1 MNDVTII
8 VLLSAGAGFGLW
20 ALAVYAV
27 PRRPPLATLLTHL
40 DSRPA
45 PPPILA
51 TEERGWA
58 TRLGRPF
65 VSVLRLT
72 GLPTAAVRKDLAVTG
87 RATDAHLAD
96 QAALALT
103 GLFLPLGLD
112 LVLTLGGRPL
122 PWMMSLLSSLGLAV
136 VAFIGF
142 DLVVRREAARRRAT
156 FRHSLSAFLDL
167 IDIFLA
173 GGAGVDGAL
182 SDAAAVGTG
191 WSFAQLR
198 RALNVARLTK
208 TTPWSTLAQLGEE
221 LDIAELTELAAA
233 LSLAGTEGAKV
244 RASLAAKAAALR
256 SKGGAEAE
264 AEANSATERMS
275 LPAAVMALGFVV
287 FVFYPAM
294 AQITAS
300 L

>member
-1 MNDVTII
+1 MTDTTII
-8 VLLSAGAGFGLW
+8 VLLSAGVGIGLW
-20 ALAVYAV
+20 ALAVYV
-27 PRRPPLATLLTHL
+27 LPPRPSLASLLTRL
-40 DSRPA
+40 DRMPA

-58 TRLGRPF
+58 VRLGRPF
-65 VSVLRLT
+65 VGMLRAA
-72 GLPTAAVRKDLAVTG
+72 GLPTAAVRQDLAITG
-87 RATDAHLAD
+87 RATDTHLAD
-96 QAALALT
+96 KAALALA
-103 GLFLPLGLD
+103 GLLLPVTLE

-122 PWMMSLLSSLGLAV
+122 PWMMSLLSSLGMAV
-136 VAFIGF
+136 VGF
-142 DLVVRREAARRRAT
+142 VIPDLVVRAEAARRRAT

-182 SDAAAVGTG
+182 SDAVAIGRG
-191 WSFAQLR
+191 WSFTQLR
-198 RALNVARLTK
+198 RALNTARLTK
-208 TTPWSTLAQLGEE
+208 TTPWATLAQLGDE

-264 AEANSATERMS
+264 AKANSATERMS
-275 LPAAVMALGFVV
+275 LPAAVMALGFVI